1 MIISIFVAMIDFVY
15 QLILGFDY
23 PGLTK
28 ALDPIT
34 IGLLVGQGVSQIGK
48 AVQAGQQKREAERQE
63 RKSKDLFDKMVG
75 EFESGKFDQKLSQD
89 VRNVS
94 EQQRILA
101 EQTTDAATQRAVQA
115 QQSALAAAKYGDPRA
130 AALIPSQ
137 VRQLEAGVQQAE
149 IQGLQQKVS
158 ADSAVAQA
166 QQRIDESN
174 KALRQSLGSMQLKRG
189 AAGMDAARLA
199 AQQARQ
205 AQMEAITG
213 AATAAAQGLAAG
225 AAGAAGGAEKSQV
238 GGTTDSSEVTG
249 LLNFL
254 KTQDVDGPFDF
265 VTPNTED
272 NYLFPG
278 EGQFAKEGMQYK
290 FADKGGEVHVT
301 KGEFSHKTNKKAL
314 VDEETGEKEAELT
327 GDEAMVRDGDNVLV
341 FNPNQQSTIE
351 GLVNKGDSKG
361 LMKKM
366 KALLKKFNKQ
376 NV

>member
-1 MIISIFVAMIDFVY
+1 MIDFIQ
-15 QLILGFDY
+15 QLTAGFDY
-23 PGLTK
+23 PGLAL

-48 AVQAGQQKREAERQE
+48 AVQAGQQKRQAEKQE

-75 EFESGKFDQKLSQD
+75 EFESGKFDQRLSQD
-89 VRNVS
+89 VRNVA

-115 QQSALAAAKYGDPRA
+115 QQSALAAAKYGDPRS

-149 IQGLQQKVS
+149 IQGLQQKVA

-174 KALRQSLGSMQLKRG
+174 QALRQSLGSMQLKRG

-205 AQMEAITG
+205 AQIEAITG

-225 AAGAAGGAEKSQV
+225 MSESAQIERAGPRPVDMTRMETINPDVISDPLGANPLDYRSLMLPGQPLATAGPRVNAE
-238 GGTTDSSEVTG
+238 D
-249 LLNFL
+249 
-254 KTQDVDGPFDF
+254 
-265 VTPNTED
+265 
-272 NYLFPG
+272 
-278 EGQFAKEGMQYK
+278 GMQYK

-341 FNPNQQSTIE
+341 FNPNQQNTIE
-351 GLVNKGDSKG
+351 GLVNKGDARG